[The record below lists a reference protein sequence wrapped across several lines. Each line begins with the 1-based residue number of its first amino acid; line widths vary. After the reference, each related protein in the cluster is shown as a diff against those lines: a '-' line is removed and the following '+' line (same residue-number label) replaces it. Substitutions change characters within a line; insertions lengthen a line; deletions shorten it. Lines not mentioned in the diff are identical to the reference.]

1 MTDQTIPTE
10 APAGGGESLSILQ
23 VYAKLPAQDVER
35 ARAFYAE
42 KVGLEPVRELDAHL
56 FYEVA
61 GSQFLVFPS
70 SGAPSGTHDQFG
82 LMVDDIE
89 QAVAALE
96 ARGVAFESY
105 EPPPGATR
113 RGATTDFG
121 PVRAAWF
128 KDSEGNLISIAEF
141 RGG

>member
-1 MTDQTIPTE
+1 MTDQTAPTE
-10 APAGGGESLSILQ
+10 APPRDAEGLSIRHI
-23 VYAKLPAQDVER
+23 YTKLPAQDIER

-42 KVGLEPVRELDAHL
+42 KLGIEPARELDAHL
-56 FYEVA
+56 FYELA
-61 GSQFLVFPS
+61 GGQFLVFPS

-96 ARGVAFESY
+96 ARDVAFESH

-113 RGATTDFG
+113 HGPITDFG
-121 PVRAAWF
+121 AVRAAWF
-128 KDSEGNLISIAEF
+128 NDSEGNLISVAEF